1 MAVCSLRTMLL
12 AVSIMMNGFSAD
24 AQRIRLA
31 EPVRAIGPAAQ
42 ADVVGEQKK
51 KFESERAVLLDE
63 IDRVCDLSEVQK
75 KKLKLATKGAIAG
88 ALKAWKV
95 EVRKFQKQY
104 GQIVG
109 AVVVRA
115 GGVPNNDED
124 EDTDDKEADEEDE
137 DELKLDQRTQSM
149 LQTYGISVSVPSQ
162 SLWRKSLRSVLT
174 DDQEKKLE
182 TARAER
188 RRFRRNFNVRQ
199 QIETLDRR
207 LRFSPKQR
215 EQLML
220 IVDQVMGDWL
230 EQEVPQGRMSVVYGD
245 VPELLETH
253 IEPVLSEKQLEMFR
267 EDRQDQNNPAR
278 RVMQMNF
285 RQVVRNMGMGGE
297 AFLGVAVRM
306 NAFTRGSSPVDFVTP
321 DGPAAKAGVKA
332 GDHITKVGGAPLTS
346 PTMVMQEV
354 SQMKPGDKLK
364 ITVQRGD
371 EELELEAELTKRPK

>member
-1 MAVCSLRTMLL
+1 MAVCALRTMLL

-31 EPVRAIGPAAQ
+31 EPVRAIGPAAR

-51 KFESERAVLLDE
+51 KFESEMAVLLDE

-149 LQTYGISVSVPSQ
+149 LQTYGISC
-162 SLWRKSLRSVLT
+162 
-174 DDQEKKLE
+174 
-182 TARAER
+182 
-188 RRFRRNFNVRQ
+188 
-199 QIETLDRR
+199 
-207 LRFSPKQR
+207 
-215 EQLML
+215 
-220 IVDQVMGDWL
+220 
-230 EQEVPQGRMSVVYGD
+230 
-245 VPELLETH
+245 LLYT
-253 IEPVLSEKQLEMFR
+253 S
-267 EDRQDQNNPAR
+267 D
-278 RVMQMNF
+278 
-285 RQVVRNMGMGGE
+285 
-297 AFLGVAVRM
+297 
-306 NAFTRGSSPVDFVTP
+306 
-321 DGPAAKAGVKA
+321 AA
-332 GDHITKVGGAPLTS
+332 
-346 PTMVMQEV
+346 
-354 SQMKPGDKLK
+354 
-364 ITVQRGD
+364 D
-371 EELELEAELTKRPK
+371 EG